1 MTDRDTPA
9 DDSSVAVPDPDGE
22 SVGAPVAVPVT
33 EPTSEPEPG
42 SFAAIEAQE
51 EAAAAPAPESSP
63 PSQPPA
69 VAEPAATSGPD
80 GGPTASQPLPDPGP
94 AASDP
99 ARQQH
104 FYGGQA
110 VIEGVMMRGR
120 DHWAI
125 AVRKSDGDMHIE
137 SHRVKTV
144 GDKYPFLKLPGFRG
158 VLALGQALS
167 IGLRALTISANQSVP
182 EEERLT
188 KKQMGFSLT
197 FALILFI
204 LIFMVGP
211 AILFGFARK
220 HVVHSSLLSNILEGL
235 FRVALFLGYLLLI
248 SMSKEVRRVFQYH
261 GAEHK
266 TIAAY
271 EHDAP
276 LDPESVDRFSTLH
289 VRCGTNFLL
298 IVMIMAIMVFA
309 LFGNP
314 GWLWTILSRII
325 AIPIIAGLAF
335 ELLRLGAKFS
345 NSVVM
350 RVLMAPGLW
359 LQKIT
364 TRPPS
369 RDQIE
374 VAIASFESVLEV
386 EAAERAPAPA

>member
-1 MTDRDTPA
+1 MTEHGAPA
-9 DDSSVAVPDPDGE
+9 DPASAGAPEPHVAAPSPDPLP
-22 SVGAPVAVPVT
+22 APGPRA
-33 EPTSEPEPG
+33 SEPE
-42 SFAAIEAQE
+42 
-51 EAAAAPAPESSP
+51 
-63 PSQPPA
+63 
-69 VAEPAATSGPD
+69 
-80 GGPTASQPLPDPGP
+80 
-94 AASDP
+94 
-99 ARQQH
+99 RQQH

-125 AVRKSDGDMHIE
+125 AVRKADGDLHVE
-137 SHRVKTV
+137 SHRVKTI
-144 GDKYPFLKLPGFRG
+144 GDKAPFLKAPGLRG

-167 IGLRALTISANQSVP
+167 IGMRALTISANQSVP

-197 FALILFI
+197 FALILFVA
-204 LIFMVGP
+204 IFMVGP
-211 AILFGFARK
+211 GLLFGFARK
-220 HVVHSSLLSNILEGL
+220 HVVHSTLLSNILEGL
-235 FRVALFLGYLLLI
+235 FRVALFLGYLALI
-248 SMSKEVRRVFQYH
+248 SLSKEVRRVFQYH

-276 LDPESVDRFSTLH
+276 LEPDSVDRFSTLH

-298 IVMIMAIMVFA
+298 IVMILAILVFA

-325 AIPIIAGLAF
+325 AIPLIAGLAF
-335 ELLRLGAKFS
+335 ELLRLGAKFHRS
-345 NSVVM
+345 IFM

-364 TRPPS
+364 TRPPT

-374 VAIASFESVLEV
+374 VAIASFDAVLV
-386 EAAERAPAPA
+386 AEAADRAPAPA

>member
-1 MTDRDTPA
+1 MTEHGAPA
-9 DDSSVAVPDPDGE
+9 DEAPW
-22 SVGAPVAVPVT
+22 GAPWGAPSSA
-33 EPTSEPEPG
+33 ESDPEP
-42 SFAAIEAQE
+42 
-51 EAAAAPAPESSP
+51 P
-63 PSQPPA
+63 
-69 VAEPAATSGPD
+69 TGPV
-80 GGPTASQPLPDPGP
+80 GLPVPGP
-94 AASDP
+94 GASDP

-104 FYGGQA
+104 YYGGQA

-125 AVRKSDGDMHIE
+125 AVRQADGGMHTE
-137 SHRVKTV
+137 SHRVKTI
-144 GDKYPFLKLPGFRG
+144 GDRYPLLKTPGLRG
-158 VLALGQALS
+158 ILALGQALS
-167 IGLRALTISANQSVP
+167 IGVKALTISANQSVP
-182 EEERLT
+182 EEERLS
-188 KKQMGFSLT
+188 KKQMGFSMVI
-197 FALILFI
+197 ALLVFVA
-204 LIFMVGP
+204 IFMVGP

-220 HVVHSSLLSNILEGL
+220 HVVHNSLLSNFLEGL

-248 SMSKEVRRVFQYH
+248 SMSKEVKRVFQYH

-271 EHDAP
+271 EHDAA
-276 LDPESVDRFSTLH
+276 LEPESVDRFSTLH

-298 IVMIMAIMVFA
+298 IVMIMAILVFA

-335 ELLRLGAKFS
+335 EMLRLGARFQ

-364 TRPPS
+364 TRQPT

-374 VAIASFESVLEV
+374 VAIASFEAVLGA
-386 EAAERAPAPA
+386 EAAEPAPAST

>member
-1 MTDRDTPA
+1 MTDDGAPA
-9 DDSSVAVPDPDGE
+9 DPASA
-22 SVGAPVAVPVT
+22 GAPEPADTGPV
-33 EPTSEPEPG
+33 G
-42 SFAAIEAQE
+42 L
-51 EAAAAPAPESSP
+51 PAPGP
-63 PSQPPA
+63 R
-69 VAEPAATSGPD
+69 AA
-80 GGPTASQPLPDPGP
+80 DPGH
-94 AASDP
+94 
-99 ARQQH
+99 RQH

-125 AVRKSDGDMHIE
+125 AVRRAEGDLHLE
-137 SHRVKTV
+137 SHRVKTI
-144 GDKYPFLKLPGFRG
+144 GDRYPFLKTPGIRG

-167 IGLRALTISANQSVP
+167 IGMRALTISANQSVP
-182 EEERLT
+182 EDERLS
-188 KKQMGFSLT
+188 KKQMGFSMVVAGLV
-197 FALILFI
+197 FVAV
-204 LIFMVGP
+204 FMVGP

-220 HVVHSSLLSNILEGL
+220 HVVHSSLLSNFLEGL

-248 SMSKEVRRVFQYH
+248 SMSKEVKRVFQYH

-276 LDPESVDRFSTLH
+276 LEPASVDRFSTLH

-298 IVMIMAIMVFA
+298 IVMIMAILVFA

-335 ELLRLGAKFS
+335 EMLRLGAKFE

-364 TRPPS
+364 TKPPS

-374 VAIASFESVLEV
+374 VAIASFEAVLDA
-386 EAAERAPAPA
+386 EAKDPATATA